1 MRNCPRAK
9 ASVRIYQSARMLENL
24 LLPNLHRL
32 LRASSALGAG
42 GRDLYVN
49 VFIPGNALPSCLHSC
64 LVGVPE
70 YGQFSSWPSEPAKD
84 SKVAL
89 CSMAFKMY

>member
-9 ASVRIYQSARMLENL
+9 AFVRIYQSARMLENL

-64 LVGVPE
+64 LVAVPE
-70 YGQFSSWPSEPAKD
+70 YGQFSSWPSERQQGRT
-84 SKVAL
+84 L
-89 CSMAFKMY
+89 

>member
-1 MRNCPRAK
+1 
-9 ASVRIYQSARMLENL
+9 MLENL

-32 LRASSALGAG
+32 LRASSALAAG

-64 LVGVPE
+64 LVAVPE